1 MLSMSTSRL
10 VSGSRYLT
18 LLLCFLGYSLSSL
31 AIAQSTSAPTSLKD
45 PSETRTSYPESVPAQ
60 TSSLSGYPY
69 NSNPSDPEADDT
81 DGSRNGVLNYYF
93 LLLAVFV
100 IGITVAYCTVARRR
114 KRKLVL
120 LRTNRQDA
128 LQRDLESWGGRH
140 WGHGRWRTSGNQN
153 TRPEEGLDERGMPPP
168 PYIPQPQPTH
178 PAASQ
183 PGEQAIPLQNINLND
198 QKPPDYAERAA
209 DSTSSATSGTP
220 HPSNP
225 TQQSGL
231 RYS

>member
-1 MLSMSTSRL
+1 MLHIFDFK
-10 VSGSRYLT
+10 YLQ
-18 LLLCFLGYSLSSL
+18 LLLCLLGYT
-31 AIAQSTSAPTSLKD
+31 IAQSTLD
-45 PSETRTSYPESVPAQ
+45 PSSHEDSSPTQTINPSSIPAFTSEV
-60 TSSLSGYPY
+60 SGYPG
-69 NSNPSDPEADDT
+69 PSDNDDD
-81 DGSRNGVLNYYF
+81 DGSRSGVLNYYF

-100 IGITVAYCTVARRR
+100 IGITVAYCTIARRR
-114 KRKLVL
+114 KRKLVA

-153 TRPEEGLDERGMPPP
+153 IRPEEGLDERGLPPP
-168 PYIPQPQPTH
+168 PYIPPPQPTH

-183 PGEQAIPLQNINLND
+183 PGEQAIPLQDLQASD
-198 QKPPDYAERAA
+198 QKPPDYAERAEY
-209 DSTSSATSGTP
+209 STSSTATGTP
-220 HPSNP
+220 HLSNP